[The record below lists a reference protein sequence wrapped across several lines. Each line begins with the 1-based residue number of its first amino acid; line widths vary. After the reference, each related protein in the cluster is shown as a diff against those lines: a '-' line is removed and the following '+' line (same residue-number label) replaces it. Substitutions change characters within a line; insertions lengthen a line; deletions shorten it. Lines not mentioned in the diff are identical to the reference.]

1 MRAPDPVSALVAERN
16 KIWHSNDGDGR
27 NPAISDDER
36 ERRVKSVCDQ
46 VNVLENSIADI
57 VAPSADGILAQFEL
71 LMELTEPTGWSD
83 NRDRR
88 LMEAI
93 KAGLRNLTGDS
104 K

>member
-1 MRAPDPVSALVAERN
+1 MSAPDPVPALVAERM
-16 KIWHSNDGDGR
+16 KIWEIAELPIERSAEENAKLGDPYGALDNR
-27 NPAISDDER
+27 
-36 ERRVKSVCDQ
+36 
-46 VNVLENSIADI
+46 IADM
-57 VAPSADGILAQFEL
+57 VAPSIEGILAQFEL

-93 KAGLRNLTGDS
+93 KAGLRNLTGDA